1 MVEFITLR
9 KEGIT
14 DFAKER
20 NELLKKAKGDWVFFV
35 DTDETVS
42 KDLETEISNITPKA
56 VTEPQI
62 SNLSGYYVNRQNF
75 FLGKYIGTDKILRL
89 GRKNAG
95 RWVRRVHE
103 VWKVEGRIGQL
114 KNPLVHN
121 SAVSLHEFVHKI
133 NLYST
138 LHAQENLN
146 NGKRSNLLKIV
157 CYPVAKFIQSL
168 LIGRGF
174 VFSMFQSFHS
184 FLSWGKAWQSPVR
197 QAQDKQ

>member
-20 NELLKKAKGDWVFFV
+20 NELLKKAKGDWIFFV
-35 DTDETVS
+35 DTDETIS
-42 KDLETEISNITPKA
+42 PALRHEINRA
-56 VTEPQI
+56 VNKPI
-62 SNLSGYYVNRQNF
+62 SGYYVYRENF
-75 FLGKYIGTDKILRL
+75 FLGKHIGRDKILRL

-103 VWKVEGRIGQL
+103 VWKVEGKLCQL

-121 SAVSLHEFVHKI
+121 SAVNLHEFVHKI
-133 NLYST
+133 NFYST
-138 LHAQENLN
+138 LHSQENLSR
-146 NGKRSNLLKIV
+146 GKRSNLFKIV

-197 QAQDKQ
+197 QAQDNQ